1 MNTEV
6 DEPIE
11 IVSFDPVWPRLFDEE
26 AKRLRIGIAEQ
37 INGIEHF
44 GSTSV
49 VGMAGKPIVDLLF
62 GVDDMA
68 RAHRVAEQ
76 VAELGYQNLGEVLMP
91 GRVYLRRR
99 GPPNFNV
106 AVVIHNGILWNYFVM
121 VRDYLRAHPDEV
133 AAYSKAKRETI
144 ESGAAMF
151 LSYSYK
157 KAPFLQE
164 LAERAKHWKL
174 AGLNKLAE
182 NRALHN

>member
-1 MNTEV
+1 MTPEV

-11 IVSFDPVWPRLFDEE
+11 VVSFDPAWPRLFDEE
-26 AKRLRIGIAEQ
+26 AKRLRVGLTDQ
-37 INGIEHF
+37 INCIEHF

-49 VGMAGKPIVDLLF
+49 VGMAGKPVVDLLF

-68 RAHRVAEQ
+68 QAHRVAEK
-76 VAELGYQNLGEVLMP
+76 VAELGYENLGEVLFP

-106 AVVIHNGILWNYFVM
+106 VVVVQNGVLWNYFVL
-121 VRDYLRAHPDEV
+121 VRDYLRANPDEV
-133 AAYSKAKRETI
+133 EAYSKAKWETV

-157 KAPFLQE
+157 KAPFLKE
-164 LAERAKHWKL
+164 LAERAKHRKL
-174 AGLNKLAE
+174 AGMNKV
-182 NRALHN
+182 R